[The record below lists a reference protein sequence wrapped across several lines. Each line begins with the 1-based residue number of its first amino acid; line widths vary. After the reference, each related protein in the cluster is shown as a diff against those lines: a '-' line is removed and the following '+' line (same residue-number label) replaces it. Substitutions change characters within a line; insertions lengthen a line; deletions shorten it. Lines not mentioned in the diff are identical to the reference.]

1 MLIVPLFTS
10 TLFVSAFLL
19 FLVQPMVAKMVLPLL
34 GGSPMVWNTCM
45 VFFQIALLAG
55 YAYAHGATKWLGRRP
70 QVALHVAIAL
80 LPFAV
85 LPFFVDRDLQTP
97 AGMPIVWLLALLAG
111 LIGLPFVV
119 LATSASVLQHWFSRT
134 DHPSARDPYF
144 LYVASNIGSFMALTA
159 YPAFVEPTLSLQSQ
173 SRFWTAGY
181 VLFVLLVAGCAY
193 FAWEGRDPNG
203 IEPHTTP
210 APGQTSDTG
219 LSNWRRARWVALAF
233 IPSSLMLAV
242 TTYLSTDIAAV
253 PLLWIVPLG
262 LYLLTFIAAFG
273 SRAHVL
279 QAVSGRAFP
288 MLLVLLALL
297 LCLRTTARIEL
308 MFPLHVLTFVA
319 AALVSHTRLAAD
331 RPGPWRLTEFY
342 LWISFGGML
351 GGLFNGLAAPL
362 LFNRVLEYPLVLV
375 LACLA
380 LPGAARSAFHRRELA
395 LDLAIPLFVAAA
407 AVVAVRSAPVLG
419 AAAPQVAVAT
429 LAVFAFSFKRR
440 PFRFAMC
447 IGALLAAGLAFGSGA
462 EPVLHAER
470 TFFGVY
476 RVSVD
481 RRGTYR
487 ALAHGT
493 TLHGMQA
500 IAGSEQGEP
509 LTYFH
514 RGGPFGQAY
523 TSLSHVRRPEDVG
536 VIGLGV
542 GTLAA
547 YAEPGQ
553 HWTFYEID
561 EAVERIA
568 RDTRYFN
575 YLERCGPWC
584 NVVIG
589 DARLSLGRAPHDR
602 YDLFVLDAFSSDSIP
617 VHLLTSESLD
627 LYLRHLRP
635 NGVILFHISNAHLTL
650 APIVGRLAE
659 QHGLTALVNVDRRT
673 HDWPVSRRESIWVAM
688 ARRSEDLG
696 PIANDQR
703 WRHIDVPP
711 STPLWTDDFSNI
723 LSALGRR

>member
-1 MLIVPLFTS
+1 MLVPLFTT

-55 YAYAHGATKWLGRRP
+55 YAYAHGATKWLGGRR
-70 QVALHVAIAL
+70 QVAVHVLFAL

-85 LPFFVDRDLQTP
+85 LPFFVDRELQTP
-97 AGMPIVWLLALLAG
+97 DGTPIVWLLVLLAG

-134 DHPSARDPYF
+134 QHPSANDPYF
-144 LYVASNIGSFMALTA
+144 LYVASNIGSFIALTA
-159 YPAFVEPTLSLQSQ
+159 YPAFVEPSLTLHAQ

-181 VLFVLLVAGCAY
+181 AVFVMLIAGCA
-193 FAWEGRDPNG
+193 FCAWQAHTEKGRHSAAAHAAAH
-203 IEPHTTP
+203 EETQLTP
-210 APGQTSDTG
+210 
-219 LSNWRRARWVALAF
+219 WRRVRWVAFAF

-273 SRAHVL
+273 AKAHVL
-279 QAVSGRAFP
+279 QAISGRLFP
-288 MLLVLLALL
+288 LLLVPLALL
-297 LCLRTTARIEL
+297 LCLRISGRIEV

-319 AALVSHTRLAAD
+319 AALVCHTRLAAD
-331 RPGPWRLTEFY
+331 RPGPSQLTEFY

-351 GGLFNGLAAPL
+351 GGMFNGLAAPL
-362 LFNRVLEYPLVLV
+362 LFNRVVEYPLVLV

-380 LPGAARSAFHRRELA
+380 LPARRAFHRRELA
-395 LDLAIPLFVAAA
+395 LDVAIPVLLGVSTIVAMRFA
-407 AVVAVRSAPVLG
+407 SSLG
-419 AAAPQVAVAT
+419 ALAPQVAVAT
-429 LAVFAFSFKRR
+429 LAIFAFGFRRR
-440 PFRFAMC
+440 PFRFAMSM
-447 IGALLAAGLAFGSGA
+447 GAMLAAGLTFGSAA

-476 RVSVD
+476 RVSED
-481 RRGTYR
+481 RRGVYR

-500 IAGSEQGEP
+500 ITGKEKGEP
-509 LTYFH
+509 LSYFH
-514 RGGPFGQAY
+514 RGGPFGQAF
-523 TSLSHVRRPEDVG
+523 TSLSQLRKPETVG

-553 HWTFYEID
+553 RWTFYEID

-568 RDTRYFN
+568 RDRRYFN
-575 YLERCGPWC
+575 YLERCGFSC
-584 NVVIG
+584 QVVIG
-589 DARLSLGRAPHDR
+589 DARLSLDRTPGSR

-617 VHLLTSESLD
+617 MHLLTSESLE
-627 LYLRHLRP
+627 LYLDHLNP
-635 NGVILFHISNAHLTL
+635 NGVILFHISNAHLRL

-659 QHGLTALVNVDRRT
+659 KHGLAALVNVDRRAPG
-673 HDWPVSRRESIWVAM
+673 WPISRRDSVWVAM
-688 ARRSEDLG
+688 ARQAQDLG
-696 PIANDQR
+696 ALANDQR
-703 WRHIDVPP
+703 WRPIEIPA

-723 LSALGRR
+723 LSALGRY